1 MQPSSSGTML
11 KLALSYGH
19 SNSSTGSRLIAR
31 RIAQEAAQWAGWRR
45 YRCDPTA
52 DGGGGR

>member
-1 MQPSSSGTML
+1 MQPSSSGSML